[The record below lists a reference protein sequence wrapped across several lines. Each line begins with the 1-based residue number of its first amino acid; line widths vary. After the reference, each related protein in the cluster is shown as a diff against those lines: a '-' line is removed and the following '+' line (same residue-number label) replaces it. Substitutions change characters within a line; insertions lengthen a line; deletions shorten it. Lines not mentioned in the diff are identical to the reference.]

1 MSGGRARKAGSAASA
16 RTSQGQA
23 TVEAALLLP
32 VMVLALLAVI
42 QIGLVVHAR
51 VMVTHAAREGVRIA
65 AVERDAA
72 AVREAVIASG
82 GLAPDRLSV
91 TAGGSAERVTV
102 VVRYVAPTNVP
113 LVGPLLGD
121 VELTAEATMRREG

>member
-1 MSGGRARKAGSAASA
+1 
-16 RTSQGQA
+16 
-23 TVEAALLLP
+23 
-32 VMVLALLAVI
+32 MVLALLAVI